1 MRYLLDT
8 NIFIY
13 LATDV
18 DSLDG
23 DVLALIE
30 EPDAVLC
37 MSVESVR
44 ELIVAY
50 RNKRFMSK
58 YWKNIID
65 MIKAIEKE
73 YFIKILPL
81 KREHMVTYAQMELN
95 DVQDHNDPSDHIIIA
110 HALTEHLPLISSDRK
125 FEFYRKQGLD
135 FIYNSK

>member
-1 MRYLLDT
+1 MDT